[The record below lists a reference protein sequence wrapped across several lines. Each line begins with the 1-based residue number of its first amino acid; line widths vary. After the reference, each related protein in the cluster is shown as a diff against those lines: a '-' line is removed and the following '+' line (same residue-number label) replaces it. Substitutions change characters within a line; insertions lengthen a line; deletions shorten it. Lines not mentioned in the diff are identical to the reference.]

1 LTSFHKKKFA
11 TGAALISCV
20 MAVFSALAVA
30 ESDLQSQN
38 MPSTK
43 LVAVVKSLERATLS
57 SQIEGMVTSVNY
69 LPGERFRKG
78 DVLLSIDCTLPNAAL
93 NKAKAR
99 VEFARNEFKSLDALH
114 KLNSA
119 TMAEVAKSASE
130 FAIAKADREIADYQV
145 SHCDLRAPFDAAVV
159 DSFVKPYE
167 SIQAKKELLDIVG
180 TENLVVEFLAS
191 SDMLL
196 ELEPGRSVTVM
207 ISETGENYSLIIDKV
222 VPLVDSISQT
232 VKVISHIKSENTG
245 LWSGMSG
252 WVTLDN
258 HYAQSTQKGAR

>member
-1 LTSFHKKKFA
+1 MKGLIKKKFA
-11 TGAALISCV
+11 TGAALV
-20 MAVFSALAVA
+20 TGVVAMFGAMAVA

-38 MPSTK
+38 LPSTK
-43 LVAVVKSLERATLS
+43 LVAVVKSMERATLS
-57 SQIEGMVTSVNY
+57 SQIEGMVTRVNY

-93 NKAKAR
+93 NKAKAQ
-99 VEFARNEFKSLDALH
+99 VEFARNEFRSLDALH

-119 TMAEVAKSASE
+119 TMAEVARSASE
-130 FAIAKADREIADYQV
+130 FAIAKADREIAEYQV
-145 SHCDLRAPFDAAVV
+145 SHCDLRAPFDATVV

-258 HYAQSTQKGAR
+258 HYAQSTQ

>member
-1 LTSFHKKKFA
+1 MLKGFHHKKIA
-11 TGAALISCV
+11 IGAALV
-20 MAVFSALAVA
+20 TGVAAMFGAMAVA

-38 MPSTK
+38 LPSTR
-43 LVAVVKSLERATLS
+43 LVAVVKSMERATLS
-57 SQIEGMVTSVNY
+57 SQIEGMVTSVNF
-69 LPGERFRKG
+69 LPGERFSKG
-78 DVLLSIDCTLPNAAL
+78 DVLLSIDCTLPYAEL
-93 NKAKAR
+93 NKATAQ

-119 TMAEVAKSASE
+119 TIAEVAKSASE
-130 FAIAKADREIADYQV
+130 FAIAKADRQIAEYQV
-145 SHCDLRAPFDAAVV
+145 SQCDLRAPFDATVV

-167 SIQAKKELLDIVG
+167 SIQAKRELLDIVG
-180 TENLVVEFLAS
+180 TDNLVVEFLAS
-191 SDMLL
+191 SDMLM

-258 HYAQSTQKGAR
+258 SYVQSTQ